1 MAIVVFY
8 EKPGCINN
16 TRQKGLLAA
25 AGHTVQAKN
34 LLTEKW
40 TAQDLQGFFGSLP
53 VVEWFNP
60 SAPKVRDGLIWP
72 QSLNG
77 EEALALM
84 LAEPLLIRR
93 PLMEVE
99 GQCRVGFDAAAV
111 DKWIGL
117 GTKAPAAGAPRE
129 DLETCPR
136 QSGQFHA
143 APCQKSTES
152 SRERSPS

>member
-1 MAIVVFY
+1 MATVLFF

-16 TRQKGLLAA
+16 TKQKVLLAA

-40 TAQDLQGFFGSLP
+40 TAERLRAFFGELP
-53 VVEWFNP
+53 VPEWFNH
-60 SAPKVRDGLIWP
+60 SAPRVRDGEIWP
-72 QSLNG
+72 HRLTG

-93 PLMEVE
+93 PLMQVGFE
-99 GQCRVGFDAAAV
+99 CRVGFDQEAV
-111 DKWIGL
+111 HRWIGL
-117 GTKAPAAGAPRE
+117 SSKISSKFSSKAGERE

-136 QSGQFHA
+136 QTGKLHA
-143 APCQKSTES
+143 ASCMETSG
-152 SRERSPS
+152 